1 MTMELS
7 SLFNFGVWAILLLI
21 FLSQLVRSI
30 RTVPQRYAY
39 IVERLG
45 RYHITLDAGFHTLIP
60 FIDRVVNVLDLKEET
75 IDVPPQ
81 ECFTKDEIK
90 VVVDGVLYLSVLDPV
105 KATYGVTDYKFAAVQ
120 LAQTTTRSVLGKIE
134 LDRTFEEREVISA
147 RVVEVLGQVG
157 VAWGIHVHRYEIKN
171 IQPPKSVQ
179 QSMEKQ
185 VTAERDR
192 QAILAKS
199 LGDRQARINRS
210 EGRKQEMINKSE
222 GERQKR
228 INEAEGLAAEIMAIA
243 DATAVSIEKVAA
255 AIVTQNGEEALRLN
269 MSEKY
274 LNNLA
279 RLATDRTELILPMDL
294 SKPDEILANM
304 GLARPT

>member
-1 MTMELS
+1 
-7 SLFNFGVWAILLLI
+7 
-21 FLSQLVRSI
+21 
-30 RTVPQRYAY
+30 
-39 IVERLG
+39 
-45 RYHITLDAGFHTLIP
+45 
-60 FIDRVVNVLDLKEET
+60 
-75 IDVPPQ
+75 
-81 ECFTKDEIK
+81 
-90 VVVDGVLYLSVLDPV
+90 V
-105 KATYGVTDYKFAAVQ
+105 KASYGVTDYKFAAVQ

-134 LDRTFEEREVISA
+134 LDRTFEEREMISA

-157 VAWGIHVHRYEIKN
+157 AAWGIHVHRYEIKN
-171 IQPPKSVQ
+171 IQPPSSVQ

-228 INEAEGLAAEIMAIA
+228 INEAEGLAAEIKAIA
-243 DATAVSIEKVAA
+243 EATAISIEKVAA
-255 AIVTQNGEEALRLN
+255 AIVSQNGEEALRLN

-274 LNNLA
+274 LSNLGK
-279 RLATDRTELILPMDL
+279 LASNRTELILPMDL
-294 SKPDEILANM
+294 SKPDEILENI
-304 GLARPT
+304 GLGRPG

>member
-1 MTMELS
+1 MDLLT
-7 SLFNFGVWAILLLI
+7 LFNFGVWTVLLLI
-21 FLSQLVRSI
+21 LLSQLVQSI
-30 RTVPQRYAY
+30 RMVPQRYAY

-45 RYHITLDAGFHTLIP
+45 RYHVTLDAGFHTLIP
-60 FIDRVVNVLDLKEET
+60 FFDRVSNIVDLKEET

-105 KATYGVTDYKFAAVQ
+105 KASYGVTDYKFAAVQ

-134 LDRTFEEREVISA
+134 LDRTFEEREMISA

-157 VAWGIHVHRYEIKN
+157 AAWGIYVHRYEIKN
-171 IQPPKSVQ
+171 IQPPSSVQ

-228 INEAEGLAAEIMAIA
+228 INEAEGLAAEIKAIA
-243 DATAVSIEKVAA
+243 EATAISIEKVAA
-255 AIVTQNGEEALRLN
+255 AIVSQNGEEALRLN

-274 LNNLA
+274 LSNLGK
-279 RLATDRTELILPMDL
+279 LASNRTELILPMDL
-294 SKPDEILANM
+294 SKPDEILENI
-304 GLARPT
+304 GLGRPG

>member
-1 MTMELS
+1 MDLLT
-7 SLFNFGVWAILLLI
+7 LFNFGVWTVLLLI
-21 FLSQLVRSI
+21 LLSQLVQSI
-30 RTVPQRYAY
+30 RMVPQRYAY

-45 RYHITLDAGFHTLIP
+45 RYHVTLDAGFHTLIP
-60 FIDRVVNVLDLKEET
+60 FFDRVANIVDLKEET

-105 KATYGVTDYKFAAVQ
+105 KASYGVTDYKFAAVQ

-134 LDRTFEEREVISA
+134 LDRTFEEREMISA

-157 VAWGIHVHRYEIKN
+157 TAWGIHVHRYEIKN
-171 IQPPKSVQ
+171 IQPPSSVQ

-228 INEAEGLAAEIMAIA
+228 INEAEGLAAEIKAIA
-243 DATAVSIEKVAA
+243 EATAISIEKVAA
-255 AIVTQNGEEALRLN
+255 AIVSQNGEEALRLN

-274 LNNLA
+274 LSNLGK
-279 RLATDRTELILPMDL
+279 LASNRTELILPMDL
-294 SKPDEILANM
+294 SKPDEILENI
-304 GLARPT
+304 GLGRPS

>member
-1 MTMELS
+1 MRTVD
-7 SLFNFGVWAILLLI
+7 LFNLLVWASLLFILI
-21 FLSQLVRSI
+21 VQLMRSVRL
-30 RTVPQRYAY
+30 VPQRYAY
-39 IVERLG
+39 VVERFG
-45 RYHITLDAGFHTLIP
+45 RYHKTLDAGFHTLIP
-60 FIDRVVNVLDLKEET
+60 FADRVGNIIDLKEET

-81 ECFTKDEIK
+81 DCFTKDEIK

-105 KATYGVTDYKFAAVQ
+105 KASYGVTNYKFAAVQ
-120 LAQTTTRSVLGKIE
+120 LAQTTTRSVLGKID
-134 LDRTFEEREVISA
+134 LDRTFEEREMISA

-157 VAWGIHVHRYEIKN
+157 LAWGLHVHRYEIKN

-185 VTAERDR
+185 VTAERER

-222 GERQKR
+222 GERQR
-228 INEAEGLAAEIMAIA
+228 LINEAEGLAAEIQSIA
-243 DATAVSIEKVAA
+243 EATAVSIEKVAA
-255 AIVTQNGEEALRLN
+255 AIVAQNGEEALRLN

-274 LNNLA
+274 LGKLGKLA
-279 RLATDRTELILPMDL
+279 KESTDVVLPMDL
-294 SKPDEILANM
+294 TRFDEVLGSI
-304 GLARPT
+304 GLNRS

>member
-1 MTMELS
+1 MDLLT
-7 SLFNFGVWAILLLI
+7 LFNFGVWTVLLLI
-21 FLSQLVRSI
+21 LLSQLVQSI
-30 RTVPQRYAY
+30 RMVPQRYAY

-45 RYHITLDAGFHTLIP
+45 RYHVTLDAGFHTLIP
-60 FIDRVVNVLDLKEET
+60 FFDRVSNIVDLKEET

-105 KATYGVTDYKFAAVQ
+105 KASYGVTDYKFAAVQ

-134 LDRTFEEREVISA
+134 LDRTFEEREMISA

-157 VAWGIHVHRYEIKN
+157 AAWGIHVHRYEIKN
-171 IQPPKSVQ
+171 IQPPSSVQ

-228 INEAEGLAAEIMAIA
+228 INEAEGLAAEIKAIA
-243 DATAVSIEKVAA
+243 EATAISIEKVAA
-255 AIVTQNGEEALRLN
+255 AIVSQNGEEALRLN

-274 LNNLA
+274 LSNLGK
-279 RLATDRTELILPMDL
+279 LASNRTELILPMDL
-294 SKPDEILANM
+294 SKPDEILENI
-304 GLARPT
+304 GLGRPG

>member
-1 MTMELS
+1 MDLLT
-7 SLFNFGVWAILLLI
+7 LFNFGVWTVLLLI
-21 FLSQLVRSI
+21 LLSQLVQSI
-30 RTVPQRYAY
+30 RMVPQRYAY

-45 RYHITLDAGFHTLIP
+45 RYHVTLDAGFHTLIP
-60 FIDRVVNVLDLKEET
+60 FFDRVANIVDLKEET

-105 KATYGVTDYKFAAVQ
+105 KASYGVTDYKFAAVQ

-134 LDRTFEEREVISA
+134 LDRTFEEREMISA

-157 VAWGIHVHRYEIKN
+157 AAWGIHVHRYEIKN
-171 IQPPKSVQ
+171 IQPPSSVQ

-228 INEAEGLAAEIMAIA
+228 INEAEGLAAEIKAIA
-243 DATAVSIEKVAA
+243 EATAISIEKVAA
-255 AIVTQNGEEALRLN
+255 AIVSQNGEEALRLN

-274 LNNLA
+274 LSNLGK
-279 RLATDRTELILPMDL
+279 LASNRTELILPMDL
-294 SKPDEILANM
+294 SKPDEILENI
-304 GLARPT
+304 GLGRPS

>member
-1 MTMELS
+1 MGILDT
-7 SLFNFGVWAILLLI
+7 FNYAVWAILLLVLL
-21 FLSQLVRSI
+21 FKLVKSVQL
-30 RTVPQRYAY
+30 VPQRYAFV
-39 IVERLG
+39 VERFG
-45 RYHITLDAGFHTLIP
+45 KYNKTLDAGFHTLIP
-60 FIDRVVNVLDLKEET
+60 FVDRVGSVIDLKEET

-105 KATYGVTDYKFAAVQ
+105 RASYGVTNYKFAAIQ

-134 LDRTFEEREVISA
+134 LDRTFEEREMISA

-157 VAWGIHVHRYEIKN
+157 QAWGVHVHRYEIKN
-171 IQPPKSVQ
+171 IQPPSSVQ

-185 VTAERDR
+185 VTAERER

-222 GERQKR
+222 GERQR
-228 INEAEGLAAEIMAIA
+228 LINEAEGLAAEIQSIA
-243 DATAVSIEKVAA
+243 DATALSIEKVAA
-255 AIVTQNGEEALRLN
+255 AIVAQNGEEALRLN
-269 MSEKY
+269 MAEKY
-274 LNNLA
+274 LTKLGKLA
-279 RLATDRTELILPMDL
+279 NESTDVVLPMDL
-294 SKPDEILANM
+294 SNLDAVLGSI
-304 GLARPT
+304 GLAPKST